1 MKKLTS
7 ILCALVIALGAIAAP
22 QLPNRKA
29 SQPEKHGFEFAKKII
44 AEKATSAEKVSVKKA
59 TLKQAEATQVTIVD
73 CTAEYI
79 SYYGAFVY
87 TLIDENEVEYYF
99 AFPSTGEDVVVSGT
113 TYTLADMSADDSYW
127 IDWNTWDYASFTAVT
142 FLKTEDGNGGVKIV
156 VNATDE
162 NGTEFVLTYEF
173 VISGET
179 VEIVPAESVTK
190 PEYYEA
196 EEEGEDGDWYFSGHN
211 AKYEFALDLYGA
223 AESMVGEYSFAKFYS
238 YYCYL
243 YDVENEN
250 QISLKDASAV
260 VTAGANDTLHINV
273 EILGNDGVKYVIK
286 AFYAAP
292 SALAQTTITAT
303 NLTVEEGTY
312 SAGWNEYPKYTFTAS
327 DAQNE
332 IEFSWIDSNE
342 TGSFVGTFDVADL
355 SSFTVTPAGK
365 DYTFPFSG
373 SVTIAEA
380 DGVITITG
388 TVLCLNNV
396 EYTLNLSGAA
406 PEEQKPVELPEG
418 AEVVEYSMSFTDYYN
433 AAASKPV
440 NVAVVGNQVYFQGMS
455 DALPEAWAVG
465 TLEGTTVTFA
475 AGQLMGEYGSYGEVI
490 FPYGSDAVFTFDA
503 EANTYSATGTVF
515 GAVGNYYDGYYTN
528 PVLSLVVETAATP
541 ANPAI
546 TALKNG
552 NYGYYIVFSVPTVDV
567 EGNGLLSSKLSFQ
580 FFTDIEHDI
589 QPLVFTPATHTYLTE
604 DMTIIPFGFTE
615 DWDFYSTQI
624 YLNELYSADW
634 NKLGI
639 KSIYTGGGETNETE
653 IQWFDIKEYAPATSI
668 DNTNA
673 AAKAVKRIENGQI
686 VIEKNGVRYNVLG
699 AEMK

>member
-22 QLPNRKA
+22 QLR
-29 SQPEKHGFEFAKKII
+29 
-44 AEKATSAEKVSVKKA
+44 AEKVASLSKAEKIEKKA
-59 TLKQAEATQVTIVD
+59 AKQAFVGIKAVKEAKAEKVAFKQIRKAKAAATNVTINAVE
-73 CTAEYI
+73 AEYYEDY
-79 SYYGAFVY
+79 SEFTYELAGANGYYYIFG
-87 TLIDENEVEYYF
+87 F
-99 AFPSTGEDVVVSGT
+99 ASTGADPVVAGT
-113 TYTLADMSADDSYW
+113 TYTLDDMVEAYLYRAYYDWPDFTACTFKKTIVDGKVKIEATATDEEGGEWILSYDESAIPELPEGGTFVADQIVADSYSSDIWYKLTATDARLTFYFDIKLSTGADDIESGKEYTLDDMLANYTY
-127 IDWNTWDYASFTAVT
+127 IVFNQTTKILITSASFT
-142 FLKTEDGNGGVKIV
+142 KTVAEDGSYTIA
-156 VNATDE
+156 ATMVDE
-162 NGTEFVLTYEF
+162 NSHTWT
-173 VISGET
+173 ISG
-179 VEIVPAESVTK
+179 
-190 PEYYEA
+190 
-196 EEEGEDGDWYFSGHN
+196 
-211 AKYEFALDLYGA
+211 AK
-223 AESMVGEYSFAKFYS
+223 
-238 YYCYL
+238 
-243 YDVENEN
+243 
-250 QISLKDASAV
+250 
-260 VTAGANDTLHINV
+260 
-273 EILGNDGVKYVIK
+273 
-286 AFYAAP
+286 AAP
-292 SALAQTTITAT
+292 Q
-303 NLTVEEGTY
+303 
-312 SAGWNEYPKYTFTAS
+312 
-327 DAQNE
+327 
-332 IEFSWIDSNE
+332 
-342 TGSFVGTFDVADL
+342 
-355 SSFTVTPAGK
+355 VTEK
-365 DYTFPFSG
+365 
-373 SVTIAEA
+373 V
-380 DGVITITG
+380 
-388 TVLCLNNV
+388 
-396 EYTLNLSGAA
+396 
-406 PEEQKPVELPEG
+406 VELPEG
-418 AEVVEYSMSFTDYYN
+418 AEVVEYSMSFTDYDN

-465 TLEGTTVTFA
+465 TKEGNTITFA
-475 AGQLMGEYGSYGEVI
+475 AGQFMGEYGSYGDVI
-490 FPYGSDAVFTFDA
+490 FPYTSTVFTFDA

>member
-113 TYTLADMSADDSYW
+113 TYTLEDMEASDCYW

-196 EEEGEDGDWYFSGHN
+196 EEEGEDGDWYFSGHT

-223 AESMVGEYSFAKFYS
+223 AESMLGEYAFAKFYT
-238 YYCYL
+238 YYTYV
-243 YDVENEN
+243 YDVENERL
-250 QISLKDASAV
+250 ISPKDASAAI
-260 VTAGANDTLHINV
+260 TAGENDTLLINA

-312 SAGWNEYPKYTFTAS
+312 SAGWYEYPQYTFSAS

-332 IEFSWIDSNE
+332 IVFSWIDQEE
-342 TGSFVGTFDVADL
+342 TGSYIGDFAVAKL

-380 DGVITITG
+380 DGIITITG
-388 TVLCLNNV
+388 TILCFNNV

-406 PEEQKPVELPEG
+406 PEEEKPVELPEG
-418 AEVVEYSMSFTDYYN
+418 AEVVEYSMSYVDYYETE
-433 AAASKPV
+433 ASKPV

-465 TLEGTTVTFA
+465 TLEGNTVTFA
-475 AGQLMGEYGSYGEVI
+475 AGQLMGEFGSYGDAI
-490 FPYGSDAVFTFDA
+490 FPYGSAAVFTFNA

-515 GAVGNYYDGYYTN
+515 GTVGNYYDGYYTN
-528 PVLSLVVETAATP
+528 PVLSLVVEKVATP

-546 TALKNG
+546 TELKNG
-552 NYGYYIVFSVPTVDV
+552 NYGYYIVFSVPTVDA
-567 EGNGLLSSKLSFQ
+567 EGNGMLSSKLAFQ
-580 FFTDIEHDI
+580 FFTDIEHDV
-589 QPLVFTPATHTYLTE
+589 QPLVFTPATHSRLTE
-604 DMTIIPFGFTE
+604 DLTIIPFGFTE
-615 DWDFYSTQI
+615 DYDFYNGQI
-624 YLNELYSADW
+624 YLNDLYSADW

-639 KSIYTGGGETNETE
+639 KSIYTGGGETRETE
-653 IQWFDIKEYAPATSI
+653 IQWFDIKEYSDTSVE
-668 DNTNA
+668 NTSDAVKA
-673 AAKAVKRIENGQI
+673 AKRIENGQI